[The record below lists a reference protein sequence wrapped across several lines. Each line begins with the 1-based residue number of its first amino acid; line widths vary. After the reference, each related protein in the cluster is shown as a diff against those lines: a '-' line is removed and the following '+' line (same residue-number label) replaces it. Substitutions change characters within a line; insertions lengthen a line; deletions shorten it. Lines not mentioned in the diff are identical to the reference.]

1 MTSFLERVKELLGIS
16 TEPVI
21 ERGINVTSHK
31 LYSLEFNNLS
41 NNNKMKVFDK
51 LTSPNNYPDVNN
63 LRKKFAELD
72 LDYKY
77 DLLEFNVESIDG
89 RPVPPANLNDIL
101 VNNHDRVIIP
111 PNYNKYIVLENNL
124 LKQSVFVS
132 ENSLLF
138 YIDNRTNKIE
148 KLNVVDRRNK
158 KHIFITNQDL
168 IKDHLLSV
176 KDSTLSIRKK
186 KIFGIFQKPIQFS
199 KDEDYYIV
207 PAFVNYRSLRDKKM
221 SNLFKEENNKYSTS
235 LSLKT
240 SGKIILPET
249 NKKIIV
255 SSNNDYILPLV
266 NQDKNNEKFNIKYTF
281 LNYGN
286 NNFNISLPNTKKIFD
301 SKTIYEGVFIKYIDK
316 PELNN
321 VICREIIRDSENKNK
336 IIKIKSS
343 ISRSLK
349 GSKIIIND
357 QEYYIQ
363 QNHYYITIT
372 KPSIVNISTKT
383 NYFVNNNNNN
393 IVNCVLK
400 QTNPNIWYIY

>member
-1 MTSFLERVKELLGIS
+1 MFRSIKELLGIS
-16 TEPVI
+16 TDPDPVI
-21 ERGINVTSHK
+21 EGGNDVTKHK

-77 DLLEFNVESIDG
+77 DLLEFNVESIGDTG
-89 RPVPPANLNDIL
+89 GPLGADLNDIL
-101 VNNHDRVIIP
+101 ENNHDRVTIP
-111 PNYNKYIVLENNL
+111 PNSNTYIVLGDNL

-168 IKDHLLSV
+168 IKDNLLSG
-176 KDSTLSIRKK
+176 KAGLIGNKK

-372 KPSIVNISTKT
+372 KPSIVNISTKA
-383 NYFVNNNNNN
+383 NYFVNNNNN